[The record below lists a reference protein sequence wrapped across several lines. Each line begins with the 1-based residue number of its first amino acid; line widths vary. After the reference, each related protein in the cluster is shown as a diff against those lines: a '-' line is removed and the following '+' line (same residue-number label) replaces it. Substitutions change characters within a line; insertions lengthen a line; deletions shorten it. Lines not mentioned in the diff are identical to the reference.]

1 MRFVRH
7 IVTVLTAFL
16 LATAPFP
23 VLLCQGTQPVGSA
36 SPRYKVLILG
46 NQDSLGRAF
55 TKAVNDRV
63 QADVRG
69 TVVRLA
75 TQRDLDMTMLQE
87 APPEPLTDDDMKEIA
102 TLVNADVLYIAT
114 VQQKGETLLVRT
126 GVRFPRRSPV
136 RTLAGTIS
144 ATSTKAL
151 IDSVASAIMTDT
163 TYRRMR
169 GSRPK

>member
-1 MRFVRH
+1 M
-7 IVTVLTAFL
+7 
-16 LATAPFP
+16 
-23 VLLCQGTQPVGSA
+23 
-36 SPRYKVLILG
+36 
-46 NQDSLGRAF
+46 
-55 TKAVNDRV
+55 
-63 QADVRG
+63 
-69 TVVRLA
+69 RLA